1 MTRNVRPSW
10 IELEV
15 EGRKSNIATGP
26 VARNGNMYAKFF
38 VRENGQIINCLNV
51 NFFANGETVKVV
63 IGLDTDFKPNGLFEL
78 EKTYNQRS
86 IEV

>member
-26 VARNGNMYAKFF
+26 GSRNGNMYIALK
-38 VRENGQIINCLNV
+38 VRKDEMIHDFGQI
-51 NFFANGETVKVV
+51 NFFATGDQVKVE
-63 IGLDTDFKPNGLFEL
+63 ILIPDLDINETIV
-78 EKTYNQRS
+78 YNQ
-86 IEV
+86 